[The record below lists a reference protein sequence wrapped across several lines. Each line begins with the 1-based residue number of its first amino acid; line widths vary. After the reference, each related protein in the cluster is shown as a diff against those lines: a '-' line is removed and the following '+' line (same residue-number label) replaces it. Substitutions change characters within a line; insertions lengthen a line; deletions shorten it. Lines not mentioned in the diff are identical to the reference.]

1 MLQFIK
7 FSMVGI
13 LNTVITIISYN
24 ILTFTGINYILSNTI
39 AYILGMINSYFWN
52 KTWVFSSK
60 DKDINL
66 VIKFIIVNFIT
77 LVLNNYIL
85 HVFVSNF
92 KFNKSISQIPA
103 IICGMVV
110 NFVLNKIW
118 TFKDKGG
125 K

>member
-1 MLQFIK
+1 
-7 FSMVGI
+7 MVGI

-77 LVLNNYIL
+77 LALNNYIL
-85 HVFVSNF
+85 HIFVSNF
-92 KFNKSISQIPA
+92 KFNKAISQIPA

-110 NFVLNKIW
+110 NFILNKIW